1 MRLQDKVA
9 FITGG
14 GSGLGR
20 ETAQLFAE
28 EGARIAVFDLSG
40 ERAAGT
46 EKLVREQGGEIIAVQ
61 GDVRDED
68 DVARGVAETVAAFGT
83 IDVVFANAGVVSK
96 GGVPG
101 VLGGSAIDI
110 ADYPLDDWNAVLGT
124 NLTGVFLTCK
134 HTVPVLRR
142 GGGGAIVATSS
153 AASFVAYPNIPGY
166 SASKSGVNALVRG
179 LAFDLGRD
187 GIRVNA
193 IAPTHG
199 MSPNFLLAPDAE
211 VVGRSYEENA
221 GPWDPA
227 VSPIPL
233 KLKRPPSLRDNARAA
248 LFLACEDSAYMTG
261 VTLPATDG
269 GTLSRVAMTFDT
281 DVARDHS
288 SWKED

>member
-1 MRLQDKVA
+1 MRLQGKVA

-20 ETAQLFAE
+20 ESALLFAS
-28 EGARIAVFDLSG
+28 EGAKVAVFDLSAD
-40 ERAAGT
+40 RAAGT
-46 EKLVREQGGEIIAVQ
+46 EKLVRDQGGEIVAVQ
-61 GDVRDED
+61 GDVRVEED
-68 DVARGVAETVAAFGT
+68 LARAVAETVEAFGT
-83 IDVVFANAGVVSK
+83 IDIVFANAGVVSK

-101 VLGGSAIDI
+101 VLGGSPIDI
-110 ADYPLDDWNAVLGT
+110 TEYPLEDWNVVLGT
-124 NLTGVFLTCK
+124 NLTGVFLTVK

-142 GGGGAIVATSS
+142 GGGGSIVCTSS

-166 SASKSGVNALVRG
+166 TASKAGVNGLVRN

-199 MSPNFLLAPDAE
+199 MSPNFLLPPDAE
-211 VVGRSYEENA
+211 VVGKSYEENA
-221 GPWDPA
+221 GNWDPS

-233 KLKRPPSLRDNARAA
+233 KLSRPPSLKDNARAA
-248 LFLACEDSAYMTG
+248 LFLASDDAAYISG

-269 GTLSRVAMTFDT
+269 GTLSRVAMTFEGDA
-281 DVARDHS
+281 ARDHS
-288 SWKED
+288 SWKKD